1 MNWNY
6 VWKMIMKILKKNIKF
21 NKNNKKY
28 KNLVSKKIEI
38 KNFLYEILIIIFICE
53 IILKF
58 I

>member
-6 VWKMIMKILKKNIKF
+6 VWKMTMKILKKNIKF